1 MGRRTKPML
10 GKANE
15 IETKP
20 EQIDRFKEDYTM
32 IGIMAM
38 IKDGGYEK
46 LQVPME
52 WIGKLAESI
61 KNKGYETATLASG
74 KTVEVV
80 GFVVTGKMT
89 GERII
94 VSGSEAQSH
103 EQ

>member
-1 MGRRTKPML
+1 MPRRTKPMP

-15 IETKP
+15 IDTKS
-20 EQIDRFKEDYTM
+20 EQIDKFKEAYTM
-32 IGIMAM
+32 ISIMTM

-46 LQVPME
+46 LQIPVE

-61 KNKGYETATLASG
+61 ENKGHETVTMASG
-74 KTVEVV
+74 KTLDLV

>member
-1 MGRRTKPML
+1 ML

-15 IETKP
+15 IETK
-20 EQIDRFKEDYTM
+20 QIF
-32 IGIMAM
+32 IMAM

-46 LQVPME
+46 IIVPVE

-61 KNKGYETATLASG
+61 KNKGYETATLSSG
-74 KTVEVV
+74 KTFDVV
-80 GFVVTGKMT
+80 GFVVTGSMT

-103 EQ
+103 EK